1 VRVEPL
7 GLDRRRNRYWWLP
20 PGEGEPRAGTGR
32 VFVEG
37 ADGGAFRLLA
47 KARARP
53 APGHAAR
60 RAAWPRIVQCV
71 PGLPRVRARCGVR
84 ETARRRRARLGAR
97 RACRQSSWRS
107 MGSGLQ
113 CLLHWD

>member
-47 KARARP
+47 KARARH
-53 APGHAAR
+53 APLKRGEPRCGAVRGLTWA
-60 RAAWPRIVQCV
+60 RAA
-71 PGLPRVRARCGVR
+71 
-84 ETARRRRARLGAR
+84 EGAR
-97 RACRQSSWRS
+97 GGAGCARQRAGGRR
-107 MGSGLQ
+107 GP
-113 CLLHWD
+113 